1 MTNSFTPA
9 RIGLGLF
16 KVPAEST
23 QALVEDALDVGYR
36 HFDCA
41 SNYGNEAQLGAAL
54 SNSGLDRSNF
64 TVTSKAWIDELGPTG
79 IQDALKRSLDRLGLD
94 SVDIYMIHWPAPE
107 RDLYVASFQEML
119 LLRQDGLIKNVGVSN
134 FHIDYLERLRQ
145 EIGSLPVINQVE
157 RHPYLQQQEL
167 FTYHSKHGIASQAWG
182 PLARA
187 EVFAD
192 SRLASLAERVGA
204 SIAQLVLAWQLSSAV
219 SVIPKASS
227 RKRLE
232 ENLTSADLVL
242 PEDVL
247 KELNGFDRDYR
258 TGPNP
263 ADKN

>member
-41 SNYGNEAQLGAAL
+41 SNYGNETQLGAAL
-54 SNSGLDRSNF
+54 SSSGLDRSSF
-64 TVTSKAWIDELGPTG
+64 TVTSKAWLDELGSTG

-107 RDLYVASFQEML
+107 RDLYVASFREML
-119 LLRQDGLIKNVGVSN
+119 LLRQEGLIKNVGVSN
-134 FHIDYLERLRQ
+134 FHIDYLERLRR
-145 EIGSLPVINQVE
+145 EIGSLPVLNQVE
-157 RHPYLQQQEL
+157 RHPYLQQREL
-167 FTYHSKHGIASQAWG
+167 FKYHSEHGIASQAWG
-182 PLARA
+182 PLARG
-187 EVFAD
+187 EILAD
-192 SRLASLAERVGA
+192 SRLANLAGRVGA
-204 SIAQLVLAWQLSSAV
+204 STAQLVLAWQLSSSV

-227 RKRLE
+227 RKRLL
-232 ENLTSADLVL
+232 ENLSSTNLLL
-242 PEDVL
+242 PEEVL
-247 KELNGFDRDYR
+247 REMREFDRDYR